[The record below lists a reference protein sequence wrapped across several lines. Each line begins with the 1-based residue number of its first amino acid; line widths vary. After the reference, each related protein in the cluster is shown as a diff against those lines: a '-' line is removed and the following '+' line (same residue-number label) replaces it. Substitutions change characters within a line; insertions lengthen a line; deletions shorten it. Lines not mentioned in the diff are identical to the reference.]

1 MKITMLLANFILI
14 LVLVTGCN
22 GSRNVNSGRGD
33 TAKSVTRSPSG
44 PAQYDPALV
53 ASLKR
58 LEEPRGSQ
66 HIVARGDTFYGLSR
80 RYHVPLSAL
89 KAANPGIVPARIRVG
104 QKIVIPG
111 NASGSAKT
119 PGRAAAPLEPL
130 PNPLGPRP
138 GRAKTPDRGRLR
150 YPVSSKYRKSQG
162 GVPGIEF
169 KVPAGT
175 AVVAAGS
182 GKVVV
187 ATADLGGLGP
197 TLMIDHGN
205 GIVTLYGR
213 LSDYAVKSG
222 SRVKRGESIGR
233 VGAMGLLFRVYQGSV
248 PRAPGPYI
256 K

>member
-1 MKITMLLANFILI
+1 MKFTMLSANFILI
-14 LVLVTGCN
+14 LVLMTGCN
-22 GSRNVNSGRGD
+22 GSRNVNSGRRD
-33 TAKSVTRSPSG
+33 TARSVARSPRG
-44 PAQYDPALV
+44 RAQYDPALV

-58 LEEPRGSQ
+58 LEEPSGSLYT
-66 HIVARGDTFYGLSR
+66 VSKGDTFYGLSR
-80 RYHVPLSAL
+80 RHHVPLSAL
-89 KAANPGIVPARIRVG
+89 KAANPGIVPGRIRVG

-111 NASGSAKT
+111 YRRPGKPVASVS
-119 PGRAAAPLEPL
+119 PVDPL
-130 PNPLGPRP
+130 PNPIGPRP
-138 GRAKTPDRGRLR
+138 GRSKTPDRGRLR
-150 YPVSSKYRKSQG
+150 YPVSSKYRNSQG

-169 KVPAGT
+169 QVAAGT

-213 LSDYAVKSG
+213 LSDYAVKAG